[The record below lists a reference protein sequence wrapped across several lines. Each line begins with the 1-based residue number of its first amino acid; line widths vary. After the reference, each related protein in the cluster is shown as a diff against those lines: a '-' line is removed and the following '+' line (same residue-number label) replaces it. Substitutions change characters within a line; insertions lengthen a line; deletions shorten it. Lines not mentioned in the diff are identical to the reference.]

1 MSDAVDIAV
10 IGSGASGL
18 AAAIT
23 AARAGAR
30 TLLLDERPAPG
41 GTGGFSGLT
50 TLCGLYDDVGNFLN
64 DGFTREFAD
73 ALNDAAPLKMGKVWV
88 LPYRP
93 EQFRTLAQSLIA
105 ATPNLEVR
113 WNTPLAHVTAVV
125 VGQAPRLSP
134 VLQAPPLAEHQAG
147 ALGGRM
153 TGEGACPTNTITA
166 VNGQPIGAVIDCS
179 GFAVVARALGLA
191 CRETDA
197 TTQAPA
203 VVFAL
208 HHVTRDL
215 SSLAAV
221 AQVLLP
227 LARAGLPPVSLQP
240 SLEPNSI
247 TVKFAGRPEQ
257 AAGIIEFLRQHVAGF
272 EQCETPVTEFT
283 LSHRAGR
290 MIPGRY
296 TLTGDDVLAARKFP
310 DAVARCAWPIEQ
322 WNAEGVV
329 RCRYLPPGAC
339 YEIPARAMHSAD
351 IANLFMAGKILSADA
366 DAIASAR
373 VMGCGLATGAAAG
386 QLAVASLR
394 CAQK

>member
-1 MSDAVDIAV
+1 MSNAVDIAV

-30 TLLLDERPAPG
+30 VLLLDERPAPG
-41 GTGGFSGLT
+41 GTGGFSGLS
-50 TLCGLYDDVGNFLN
+50 TLCGLYDDAGNFLN
-64 DGFTREFAD
+64 DGFAREFAEKLS
-73 ALNDAAPLKMGKVWV
+73 AAAPLKMGKVWA

-93 EQFRTLAQSLIA
+93 EQFRKLAAELIV

-113 WNTPLAHVTAVV
+113 WNTPLSEV
-125 VGQAPRLSP
+125 
-134 VLQAPPLAEHQAG
+134 AG
-147 ALGGRM
+147 AMHG
-153 TGEGACPTNTITA
+153 TITA
-166 VNGQPIGAVIDCS
+166 INSRPVSAVIDCS
-179 GFAVVARALGLA
+179 GTAVVARAMNLPCL
-191 CRETDA
+191 ETDA
-197 TTQAPA
+197 ATQAPA
-203 VVFAL
+203 VVFPL

-215 SSLAAV
+215 SSLSAV

-227 LARAGLPPVSLQP
+227 LARAGLPPMSLQP
-240 SLEPNSI
+240 NLEPNSV
-247 TVKFAGRPEQ
+247 TVKLAGRPEQ
-257 AAGIIEFLRQHVAGF
+257 APAVIEFLRQHVAGF
-272 EQCETPVTEFT
+272 EQCVTPVTEFI

-290 MIPGRY
+290 MIPGHY

-322 WNAEGVV
+322 WNTDGVV
-329 RCRYLPPGAC
+329 RCRYLPPGAW
-339 YEIPARAMHSAD
+339 YEIPARALRSAAV
-351 IANLFMAGKILSADA
+351 ANLFMAGKTLSADA

>member
-1 MSDAVDIAV
+1 MNGPVDIAV
-10 IGSGASGL
+10 VGAGASGL

-30 TLLLDERPAPG
+30 TLLLDERSAPG

-50 TLCGLYDDVGNFLN
+50 TLCGLYDDAGNFLN
-64 DGFTREFAD
+64 DGFAREFAE
-73 ALNDAAPLKMGKVWV
+73 ALSDVAPLKMGKVWV

-93 EQFRTLAQSLIA
+93 EQFRALAQSLLA

-113 WNTPLAHVTAVV
+113 WNTPLAGVAV

-147 ALGGRM
+147 ALGGLK
-153 TGEGACPTNTITA
+153 TGEGACPTITA
-166 VNGQPIGAVIDCS
+166 VNGQPVGAVIDCS
-179 GFAVVARALGLA
+179 GFAVVARALNLS
-191 CRETDA
+191 CLETDT

-208 HHVTRDL
+208 HQVTREM

-240 SLEPNSI
+240 NLEPNSV
-247 TVKFAGRPEQ
+247 TVKLAGRPEQ
-257 AAGIIEFLRQHVAGF
+257 AASVIEFLREHVAGF
-272 EQCETPVTEFT
+272 QQCVTPVTEFT

-290 MIPGRY
+290 MIPGHY
-296 TLTGDDVLAARKFP
+296 TLAGDDVLAARKFP

-322 WNAEGVV
+322 WNAGGVV

-339 YEIPARAMHSAD
+339 YEIPARALHSAD
-351 IANLFMAGKILSADA
+351 IANLFMAGKTLSADA

-386 QLAVASLR
+386 QLAVASLG
-394 CAQK
+394 

>member
-1 MSDAVDIAV
+1 MSDSVDIAV

-30 TLLLDERPAPG
+30 VLLLDERPAPG

-50 TLCGLYDDVGNFLN
+50 TLCGLYDDAGKFLN
-64 DGFTREFAD
+64 EGFAREFAG
-73 ALNDAAPLKMGKVWV
+73 ALSSAAPLKMGKVWA

-93 EQFRTLAQSLIA
+93 EKFRALAAELIA

-113 WNTPLAHVTAVV
+113 WNTPLV
-125 VGQAPRLSP
+125 
-134 VLQAPPLAEHQAG
+134 E
-147 ALGGRM
+147 
-153 TGEGACPTNTITA
+153 
-166 VNGQPIGAVIDCS
+166 VNGAMNGNITTINSHPVGAVIDCS
-179 GFAVVARALGLA
+179 GFAVVARALNLP
-191 CRETDA
+191 CLETDA

-208 HHVTRDL
+208 HNVTRDL

-240 SLEPNSI
+240 NLEPNSV
-247 TVKFAGRPEQ
+247 TVKLAGHPEQ
-257 AAGIIEFLRQHVAGF
+257 AATVIKFLRQHVEGF
-272 EQCETPVTEFT
+272 EECVTPVTEFT

-290 MIPGRY
+290 MIPGHY

-322 WNAEGVV
+322 WNTDGVV

-339 YEIPARAMHSAD
+339 YEIPARALRSAAV
-351 IANLFMAGKILSADA
+351 ANLFMAGKTLSADA

-386 QLAVASLR
+386 QLAVASLESAR
-394 CAQK
+394 TR